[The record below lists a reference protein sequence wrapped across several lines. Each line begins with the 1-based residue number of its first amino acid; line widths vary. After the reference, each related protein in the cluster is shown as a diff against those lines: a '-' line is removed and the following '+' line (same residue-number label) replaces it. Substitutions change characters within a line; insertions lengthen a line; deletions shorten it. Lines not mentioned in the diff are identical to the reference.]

1 MEELQQYLQ
10 SIACVSFSHNLS
22 NKGLKKMGKKREKNK
37 EMSNLES

>member
-22 NKGLKKMGKKREKNK
+22 NKGLKKNGEKKRKKQRNEQP
-37 EMSNLES
+37 